1 MQPAPRGLSLSRTLQ
16 RHRLIDCLAAD
27 TRLAGAS
34 VHPAQGLHG
43 TSSCLEMTPC
53 LLRDAPDPT
62 RRQEQSEINLAD
74 FPSTHVQ

>member
-43 TSSCLEMTPC
+43 TSSCLEMTPVPAAG
-53 LLRDAPDPT
+53 RPGPNAPSGT
-62 RRQEQSEINLAD
+62 K
-74 FPSTHVQ
+74 

>member
-1 MQPAPRGLSLSRTLQ
+1 MPRGKP
-16 RHRLIDCLAAD
+16 
-27 TRLAGAS
+27 GA
-34 VHPAQGLHG
+34 GLHG
-43 TSSCLEMTPC
+43 PSSCLEMTPC